1 MKCSRCD
8 KEKELVRGKWCRECK
23 NEYERIRRSD
33 SKIREKHRENE
44 RERYKKNKENIKEIK
59 INENETKTCS
69 ICKDVKKLNEF
80 HINKIR
86 GKIRAECKLC
96 ASKSRK
102 KYYKNNREYTIK
114 QTNNYKNERR
124 KVDPAFKLERNM
136 RCRLYHALKKDNSYK
151 ADKSMILVGCTPTFL
166 KEYLEAKFKDGI
178 TWDNYGEWHV
188 DHIIPCASFDLTK
201 EEEQKKCFHY
211 TNLQPLWAEE
221 NLSKGAKV

>member
-1 MKCSRCD
+1 
-8 KEKELVRGKWCRECK
+8 
-23 NEYERIRRSD
+23 
-33 SKIREKHRENE
+33 
-44 RERYKKNKENIKEIK
+44 
-59 INENETKTCS
+59 
-69 ICKDVKKLNEF
+69 
-80 HINKIR
+80 
-86 GKIRAECKLC
+86 
-96 ASKSRK
+96 
-102 KYYKNNREYTIK
+102 
-114 QTNNYKNERR
+114 
-124 KVDPAFKLERNM
+124 M

-151 ADKSMILVGCTPTFL
+151 ADKTMKLVGCTPTFL